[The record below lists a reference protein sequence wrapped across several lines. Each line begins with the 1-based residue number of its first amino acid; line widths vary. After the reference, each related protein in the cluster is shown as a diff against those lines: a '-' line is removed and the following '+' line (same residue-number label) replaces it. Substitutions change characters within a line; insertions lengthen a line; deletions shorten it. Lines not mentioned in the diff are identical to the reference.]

1 MREKQYT
8 PDMVARNVKQRG
20 NGVIEIARYNEGHM
34 KANMAWP
41 WFLIVA
47 GMTLYDIYF
56 QQGMFNDI
64 QWAISVDWALEDS
77 WRLVKGG
84 MEVSG
89 IPITSDAY
97 LEFKMRML
105 NKHPDA
111 IYWGWFYILFP
122 LFWFCLLI
130 SPNWRPLRIDSKR
143 RLIYFWSW
151 GKFYIAQ
158 YPVHL
163 KDNPD
168 GLCWFLEAEMFK
180 SWMHRETMGSLIL
193 HIPYENPEVQ
203 KKVAVPIGTYRPV
216 CEYQN
221 YLLRDF
227 LLDYMCSDDGDK
239 EYARY
244 FKKEKRIWLDYFGW
258 FYRFSLFPAR
268 GYNEKKTEAKIQ
280 AWLEKYGDGQ

>member
-1 MREKQYT
+1 MNTPNYT

-20 NGVIEIARYNEGHM
+20 NGVIEIARYNFGHM
-34 KANMAWP
+34 KANMAWV
-41 WFLIVA
+41 WFLGVMGI
-47 GMTLYDIYF
+47 TIYDFFTTQEIL
-56 QQGMFNDI
+56 GPI
-64 QWAISVDWALEDS
+64 KWAISIDWGLEDNWQFYTS
-77 WRLVKGG
+77 SLLAQGK
-84 MEVSG
+84 E
-89 IPITSDAY
+89 IPNGEYDTFRNEMLEMHSDI
-97 LEFKMRML
+97 
-105 NKHPDA
+105 

-158 YPVHL
+158 YPIHL

-180 SWMHRETMGSLIL
+180 SWMHREAMGSLIL
-193 HIPYENPEVQ
+193 HIPHENPENQ

>member
-158 YPVHL
+158 YPIHL

-180 SWMHRETMGSLIL
+180 SWMHREAMGSLIL
-193 HIPYENPEVQ
+193 HIPHENPENQ

>member
-1 MREKQYT
+1 MEYVRIRQKL
-8 PDMVARNVKQRG
+8 G
-20 NGVIEIARYNEGHM
+20 EIIPLGAYEEY
-34 KANMAWP
+34 KAEMIAMH
-41 WFLIVA
+41 
-47 GMTLYDIYF
+47 G
-56 QQGMFNDI
+56 
-64 QWAISVDWALEDS
+64 DS
-77 WRLVKGG
+77 
-84 MEVSG
+84 
-89 IPITSDAY
+89 
-97 LEFKMRML
+97 F
-105 NKHPDA
+105 
-111 IYWGWFYILFP
+111 YWGWFYILFP

-130 SPNWRPLRIDSKR
+130 SPNWRLLRIDSKR

-158 YPVHL
+158 YPIHL

-180 SWMHRETMGSLIL
+180 SWMHREAMGSLIL
-193 HIPYENPEVQ
+193 HIPYENPEIQ

-280 AWLEKYGDGQ
+280 AWLEKYGDRQ

>member
-64 QWAISVDWALEDS
+64 QWAISVDWALDRGWTRHIATITELGKEIPQNYYADYKAEMIAMHGDS
-77 WRLVKGG
+77 
-84 MEVSG
+84 
-89 IPITSDAY
+89 
-97 LEFKMRML
+97 F
-105 NKHPDA
+105 
-111 IYWGWFYILFP
+111 YWGWFYILFP

-158 YPVHL
+158 YPIHL

-180 SWMHRETMGSLIL
+180 SWMHREAMGSLIL
-193 HIPYENPEVQ
+193 HIPHENPEIQ

-280 AWLEKYGDGQ
+280 ACLEKYGDRQ

>member
-130 SPNWRPLRIDSKR
+130 SLNWRPLRIDSKR

-158 YPVHL
+158 YPIHL

-180 SWMHRETMGSLIL
+180 SWMHREAMGSLIL
-193 HIPYENPEVQ
+193 HIAYENPEIQ

-227 LLDYMCSDDGDK
+227 LLDYMCSNDGDK

>member
-64 QWAISVDWALEDS
+64 QWAISVDWALKDF
-77 WRLVKGG
+77 WQFYT
-84 MEVSG
+84 SG
-89 IPITSDAY
+89 LTDQGINIPDGAY
-97 LEFKMRML
+97 EEYKAEMIAMHGNSF
-105 NKHPDA
+105 
-111 IYWGWFYILFP
+111 YWGWFFILFP

-130 SPNWRPLRIDSKR
+130 SPNWRSLRIDSKR

-193 HIPYENPEVQ
+193 HIPYENPEIQ

-244 FKKEKRIWLDYFGW
+244 FKKEKRIWLDYLGW

>member
-20 NGVIEIARYNEGHM
+20 NGVIEIARYNFGHM
-34 KANMAWP
+34 KANMAWV
-41 WFLIVA
+41 WFLCVIGVTIHDFFTTQD
-47 GMTLYDIYF
+47 MYH
-56 QQGMFNDI
+56 DI
-64 QWAISVDWALEDS
+64 QWAISPMTRIKDTFSLYENLQNPGYTLAGTSFEQFAQELFNIH
-77 WRLVKGG
+77 GG
-84 MEVSG
+84 
-89 IPITSDAY
+89 
-97 LEFKMRML
+97 RR
-105 NKHPDA
+105 
-111 IYWGWFYILFP
+111 YWGWFYILFP

-130 SPNWRPLRIDSKR
+130 SPNLRQLRIDSKR

-158 YPVHL
+158 YPIHL

-244 FKKEKRIWLDYFGW
+244 FKKEKRIWLDYLGW

>member
-180 SWMHRETMGSLIL
+180 SWMHREAMGSLIL
-193 HIPYENPEVQ
+193 HIAYENPEIQ
-203 KKVAVPIGTYRPV
+203 TKVAVPIGTYRPV

-244 FKKEKRIWLDYFGW
+244 FKKEKRIWLDYLGW